1 MRGLR
6 AALAAAGLLAAL
18 SPMPAAAEKPALTLE
33 EAVAH
38 ALAHNPELAAAR
50 ARLAAAGEASAAA
63 EAARLPEINLRY
75 TARRSDNPLDA
86 FADRLN
92 TRSVT
97 SADFDPA
104 RLNDPGASTL
114 HATALSVTWPLYT
127 GGRLEAGARA
137 AASHAR
143 AARHRYQRLRETVA
157 YQTRAA
163 YLEAQ
168 AAEAAVQI
176 LDEAVRAMQGHA
188 DTTARLLAERRIVA
202 SDKLS
207 ADVSLA
213 LTEGQREQA
222 VTRARRARERLA
234 LVMGLAPGEPL
245 PVLPPWKEP
254 DKTPM
259 ALDVLARNSEGVLE
273 QVAIERRADLQALA
287 AEHEAARAA
296 IDAARAAFRP
306 QLSVGAARHWY
317 DDSPGLDNAS
327 NSLFGT
333 VSMNL
338 WRGGRD
344 HHELERAAKEAEAAA
359 ARLAA
364 ARLAAADEV
373 RAAVSALVEARARVA
388 ICADN
393 VGKARRAVEI
403 VRRRYGEGRTLLL
416 DLLQAERV
424 LTESRLEKLHASLA
438 VALGEAGLDYAT
450 GTLLSATEEEGR
462 P

>member
-63 EAARLPEINLRY
+63 EAARLPEIDLRY

-157 YQTRAA
+157 YQTRAG

-188 DTTARLLAERRIVA
+188 NTTARLLAERRIVA

-213 LTEGQREQA
+213 LTESQREQA

-254 DKTPM
+254 DKGPT
-259 ALDVLARNSEGVLE
+259 ALDRHSEGVLE
-273 QVAIERRADLQALA
+273 EVAIERRTDLQALA

-344 HHELERAAKEAEAAA
+344 HHELERAAKEAEAAS

-364 ARLAAADEV
+364 ARLAVVDEV
-373 RAAVSALVEARARVA
+373 RAAVRALVEAQARVA

-424 LTESRLEKLHASLA
+424 LTESRLEKLQASLA
-438 VALGEAGLDYAT
+438 VALAEAGLDYAT
-450 GTLLSATEEEGR
+450 GKLLSAAEEEGH